1 MELVHNF
8 FIFIFVYYFFVYL
21 SCRFLCVSFVLCSFE
36 GVKLFKTSVTYQ
48 SLGESIEL
56 LGLLPF
62 CCLGLF
68 FLNFWAHNSKAQKL
82 LGVDPVI
89 L

>member
-1 MELVHNF
+1 MC
-8 FIFIFVYYFFVYL
+8 IFCFM
-21 SCRFLCVSFVLCSFE
+21 SFE
-36 GVKLFKTSVTYQ
+36 GVKLFKASVTYR

-68 FLNFWAHNSKAQKL
+68 FLNFWAHNSKAQL
-82 LGVDPVI
+82 LVVDPVV